1 MTAALTEQSVIFIK
15 LDGQFDTITLLSDS
29 RVQNWFNNS
38 QGGDGLVSAGDFEHV
53 NVAGS
58 YSSVPFLRIDVIV
71 SAAFAATLLLD
82 IPGLRVSFPQYT
94 IATWSSLV
102 TYGT

>member
-1 MTAALTEQSVIFIK
+1 MTVALTEQSVIFIK
-15 LDGQFDTITLLSDS
+15 LDGQFDTIALLTDS

-38 QGGDGLVSAGDFEHV
+38 QGADGLVSSGNFEHI
-53 NVAGS
+53 NVDGS

-94 IATWSSLV
+94 IATWGSAIV
-102 TYGT
+102 YGT